1 MWIRWLLLAGC
12 RSLFFNEGCGSNFNL
27 VLHIYTCT
35 ATVGIFFLFLFSLS
49 VDGYSR
55 AESVASS
62 SSSCHEEQPGKL
74 FVGSLAASVTEQDL
88 YKYFSQ
94 FGEVKSCFIKFD
106 LGTNKSRGFGF
117 VVFRWDSLMDY
128 DYGAFHFISRRLK
141 MLAK

>member
-1 MWIRWLLLAGC
+1 MRPHFSIK
-12 RSLFFNEGCGSNFNL
+12 EGLSVRQSVRRPVASYILKIFPLNPSILYFPLGSP
-27 VLHIYTCT
+27 
-35 ATVGIFFLFLFSLS
+35 SLS
-49 VDGYSR
+49 VDGLSR
-55 AESVASS
+55 PESVASS

-117 VVFRWDSLMDY
+117 VVFR
-128 DYGAFHFISRRLK
+128 
-141 MLAK
+141 LAEKIDAK